1 MSSRT
6 TGRVGVV
13 GLGYVGLPLALAFS
27 RAGYEVVG
35 VDIDTER
42 IETLRRGESYVTD
55 VADEAVAIG
64 LEEGFHPTT
73 EYDAL
78 EDVDGVSICVPTP
91 LRKTGQPDLSY
102 VADATEQLAD
112 VLPDGCTV
120 VLESTVYPGA
130 TEELVALERDL
141 PRMGVAERGFAEAQI
156 AQLKLRLDHIHE
168 PKFVL
173 NPQSDLRDADLL
185 VLDEVSMVGA
195 DMAHDLLAFG
205 KPILVLGDP
214 GQLPPVTGTGVFTQA
229 VPDVMLTEVHRQAAD
244 SPILQLATMARE
256 GQDIPFG
263 AYDDQV
269 WKMSRFDVGPA
280 QMLQGGQVICGT
292 HAMRRRL
299 NTAMKH
305 AAGFDAD
312 YPTGAGE
319 KIICLRNRHDLGL
332 INGMFLTLTDVQ
344 AHPHN
349 DRAFR
354 ASVQTNDGTP
364 VAGTQDFWRGEY
376 DDHVRFERDRHRR
389 EWMACRG
396 LIQSSW
402 GYAIT
407 CHKAQGDSFG
417 TVIVFDEGFGH
428 TAEERNQ
435 WLYTAITRAEHGL
448 LVLS

>member
-1 MSSRT
+1 MNVSLTEAQTRAIAAIRDWYIHRT
-6 TGRVGVV
+6 HEQQVFRVFGYAGVGKTTITAMAIEALGLEPMTPG
-13 GLGYVGLPLALAFS
+13 GLGGVLFAAFTGKAVHVMTQKGTPAQTIHS
-27 RAGYEVVG
+27 LIYR
-35 VDIDTER
+35 T
-42 IETLRRGESYVTD
+42 S
-55 VADEAVAIG
+55 EASP
-64 LEEGFHPTT
+64 EEI
-73 EYDAL
+73 AR
-78 EDVDGVSICVPTP
+78 V
-91 LRKTGQPDLSY
+91 
-102 VADATEQLAD
+102 
-112 VLPDGCTV
+112 
-120 VLESTVYPGA
+120 
-130 TEELVALERDL
+130 TEELAALERDL

-168 PKFVL
+168 PQFVL

-195 DMAHDLLAFG
+195 DMAQDLLAFG

-214 GQLPPVTGTGVFTQA
+214 GQLPPVKGTGVFTQA

-244 SPILQLATMARE
+244 SPILRLATMARQ
-256 GQDIPFG
+256 GHDIPFG

-269 WKMSRFDVGPA
+269 WKMSRHEVGPA
-280 QMLQGGQVICGT
+280 QMLRGGQVICGT

-299 NTAMKH
+299 NTAMKD
-305 AAGFDAD
+305 AAGFEAD

-354 ASVQTNDGTP
+354 ASVQTDDGTP
-364 VAGTQDFWRGEY
+364 VSGMQDFWRGEY
-376 DDHVRFERDRHRR
+376 DDHVRFDRDRHRR

-407 CHKAQGDSFG
+407 CHKAQGSQFP
-417 TVIVFDEGFGH
+417 TVIVVDDGFGH
-428 TAEERNQ
+428 IAEERSR
-435 WLYTAITRAEHGL
+435 WLYTAITRAERGL
-448 LVLS
+448 LILS